1 MQTAHE
7 MRTRII
13 DKAVNDSDYRA
24 KLLHDPS
31 TAVGEELRVPI
42 PGSLSIHV
50 HEEGPQTAHLVL
62 PPASNL
68 TEGDLQVAAGAGV
81 MGDIGAIWR
90 TGLVVPPP
98 TPFHSR
104 RLTMQTAH

>member
-13 DKAVNDSDYRA
+13 DKAVNDPDYRA

-31 TAVGEELRVPI
+31 TAVVEELGVPI
-42 PGSLSIHV
+42 PASLSIHV

-62 PPASNL
+62 PPGSNL
-68 TEGDLQVAAGAGV
+68 TEGDLRAVAGGYDPDKPPKDRGGDTQV
-81 MGDIGAIWR
+81 W
-90 TGLVVPPP
+90 
-98 TPFHSR
+98 
-104 RLTMQTAH
+104 